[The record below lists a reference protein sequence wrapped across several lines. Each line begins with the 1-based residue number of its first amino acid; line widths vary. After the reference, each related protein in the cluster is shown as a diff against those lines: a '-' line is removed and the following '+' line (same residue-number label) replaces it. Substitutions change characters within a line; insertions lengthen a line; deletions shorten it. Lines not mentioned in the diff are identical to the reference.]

1 MRKHETRSN
10 SKSYLSVIIHILT
23 TKYILPFPYQTLR
36 VCVQKCCEY
45 APIQGVSATPVCSKQ
60 LLFPFHHSFQ
70 RYQKNI
76 TYIVAGREEADRGGR
91 GGGVRKRGGGGRGH
105 SSMEYGGLYNY
116 HVYIISSPIAAIL
129 LSFTQTPVS
138 QVVAACTS
146 NLLQVSISVFSSEAT
161 YHLKLFL
168 KQSRFKMG

>member
-1 MRKHETRSN
+1 M
-10 SKSYLSVIIHILT
+10 L
-23 TKYILPFPYQTLR
+23 
-36 VCVQKCCEY
+36 KCYEY
-45 APIQGVSATPVCSKQ
+45 PPIQGGSTTPVSKQ
-60 LLFPFHHSFQ
+60 LFSPSIIHPNVTRRSLS
-70 RYQKNI
+70 KLEL
-76 TYIVAGREEADRGGR
+76 GEEEDGGSKS
-91 GGGVRKRGGGGRGH
+91 GVGGRGH
-105 SSMEYGGLYNY
+105 SSMKCGGLYN

>member
-91 GGGVRKRGGGGRGH
+91 GGGEEEGWRREGAQQHGIWRFVQLSCLYYFLTYCCDFIILHPDSGVAGSCCLHIEPFASFNKR
-105 SSMEYGGLYNY
+105 
-116 HVYIISSPIAAIL
+116 I
-129 LSFTQTPVS
+129 FQ
-138 QVVAACTS
+138 
-146 NLLQVSISVFSSEAT
+146 
-161 YHLKLFL
+161 
-168 KQSRFKMG
+168 